1 MNGIGVELSRRPSG
15 VCPIQFLNICHFY
28 TAATVALVVALCVTF
43 YDFEPDIRIKVLR
56 QRPEYR
62 QTSRRRHSEVD
73 YSRSH
78 GRVFS
83 VGDAQMYTKGGS
95 PSIK

>member
-56 QRPEYR
+56 QSIEN
-62 QTSRRRHSEVD
+62 RHSEVD